1 MNDVLIV
8 GLGGA
13 GCSIVSQIKMAE
25 GVRRVAIDTDRK
37 ALQLLDTQ
45 SFFKRVLLGSKICG
59 GFAANVPKRGRRA
72 AEESH
77 AELGALLTGTRLLI
91 IVAGLGGGTG
101 SGALPLIVQIA
112 HAQNIEVLVAAT
124 LPFSVEA
131 VRREI
136 ALAALSELKDGGVGV
151 QIHDL
156 DMTDKASSVDMAL
169 EESNRD
175 VEQVIAKWMQQVHPL
190 KMPHKTNEVSSS
202 EVVAK
207 TSLEPPS
214 LAKLVVAISSRAL
227 FNLDESHAVFEN
239 EGVEAYC
246 RYQVEREEIPL
257 EPGVAFS
264 LVKKLLA
271 LNEHDSANPRVEVI
285 LLSRNN
291 ADTGLRIFNSIKH
304 HHLNI
309 SRAAFTRGESTHPY
323 ISAFGAQ
330 LFLSAEPGDVRR
342 TLEAGFAAATILP
355 SAAVPAADADSAQL
369 RIAFDGDAVL
379 FSDESE
385 RIYKREGLN
394 AFESNETLAAKQPLP
409 GGPFKNF
416 LAMLHRIQLDYP
428 ADTSP
433 IRTALITARGAP
445 AHERVIRTLRAWN
458 IRIDEAL
465 FLGGMDKGAFLKAFG
480 ADIFF
485 DDQQKHCESARQ
497 HVATGHVPH
506 GVANE

>member
-1 MNDVLIV
+1 M
-8 GLGGA
+8 
-13 GCSIVSQIKMAE
+13 
-25 GVRRVAIDTDRK
+25 T
-37 ALQLLDTQ
+37 TQ
-45 SFFKRVLLGSKICG
+45 D
-59 GFAANVPKRGRRA
+59 
-72 AEESH
+72 H
-77 AELGALLTGTRLLI
+77 
-91 IVAGLGGGTG
+91 
-101 SGALPLIVQIA
+101 
-112 HAQNIEVLVAAT
+112 H
-124 LPFSVEA
+124 
-131 VRREI
+131 
-136 ALAALSELKDGGVGV
+136 
-151 QIHDL
+151 
-156 DMTDKASSVDMAL
+156 
-169 EESNRD
+169 
-175 VEQVIAKWMQQVHPL
+175 
-190 KMPHKTNEVSSS
+190 
-202 EVVAK
+202 
-207 TSLEPPS
+207 
-214 LAKLVVAISSRAL
+214 LVVAISSRAL

-271 LNEHDSANPRVEVI
+271 LNEHDPANPRVEVI

-304 HHLNI
+304 HNLNI

-330 LFLSAEPGDVRR
+330 LFLSAEPGDVRKA
-342 TLEAGFAAATILP
+342 LDAGFAAATILP
-355 SAAVPAADADSAQL
+355 SAASVAESNSVQL

-385 RIYKREGLN
+385 RIYKRDGLN
-394 AFESNETLAAKQPLP
+394 AFESNEALAAKQPLP

-416 LAMLHRIQLDYP
+416 LALVHRIQLEYP

-445 AHERVIRTLRAWN
+445 AHERVIRTLRAWD

-465 FLGGMDKGAFLKAFG
+465 FLGGMDKGAFLKTFG